1 MGRFFQIYGFVSCAC
16 VLYYCWNQAKGDRF
30 RKAIPLSFLAS
41 YLFIAI
47 HFKSISMPAVTYLTI
62 GLLGIPAIF
71 YGLLFRYEVLL
82 IVAALYVPHN
92 AILPATFGGLFKAF
106 NGTNIVIGALILGM
120 FFGKG
125 GEGKG
130 YSSKSPANV
139 LVWIFCGTV
148 LLSFL
153 RGYLFWGGG
162 YFGSMLQNVWRF
174 LSPMVLYFI
183 FVRRLPDRGA
193 IRVVSGVL
201 MIVAIMAI
209 YLGVLEWVELGFA
222 TYSDFK
228 RRLGGLNKHP
238 NVFGAFI
245 AYYLGLFW
253 GQILVNWR
261 RFDAKLLVFPLLLGM
276 RVMLPTNS
284 RGAWISLP
292 PALGAVTFFRNAFLL
307 PVLVILVLIPFVL
320 NPEWIPTV
328 IRYRM
333 QDAMAVEQRD
343 EVYAES
349 GTGLS
354 AVRESQS
361 ISIRNRANI
370 LAGGLRAWGE
380 NPFFGHGYG
389 SFEFA
394 MRSATDGGVRGSA
407 HNGWLDMLVTMGG
420 VCVGSLLAVLA
431 YFMYCGWW
439 VYRHETNGYLRGL
452 ALGYTGC
459 VPAIIV
465 ANMTGQR
472 IDHVDLTAIFW
483 MLSACIVKLR
493 NINLQEMRERGEL

>member
-1 MGRFFQIYGFVSCAC
+1 MGRFFQIYGFLSCAC
-16 VLYYCWNQAKGDRF
+16 VLYFCWNQAKGDRF
-30 RKAIPLSFLAS
+30 RKALPLCFLAS
-41 YLFIAI
+41 FLFITI
-47 HFKSISMPAVTYLTI
+47 QFKSLSIPLLTYLTI

-106 NGTNIVIGALILGM
+106 NGTNIVIGALFLGM
-120 FFGKG
+120 LFGNK
-125 GEGKG
+125 GEGKV
-130 YSSKSPANV
+130 YSSKSPANA
-139 LVWIFCGTV
+139 LVWIFVGMV
-148 LLSFL
+148 ILAFL

-162 YFGSMLQNVWRF
+162 YFGNMLQNVWRF
-174 LSPMVLYFI
+174 LSPMILFFI

-201 MIVAIMAI
+201 MIVAIMGI
-209 YLGVLEWVELGFA
+209 YLGILEWVELGFG
-222 TYSDFK
+222 TYSTFK

-261 RFDAKLLVFPLLLGM
+261 RFDAKLLLFPFLMGL

-292 PALGAVTFFRNAFLL
+292 PALAAVTFFRNKLLL
-307 PVLVILVLIPFVL
+307 PILGVLAVIPFVL
-320 NPEWIPTV
+320 NPALVPETIQ
-328 IRYRM
+328 YRF
-333 QDAMAVEQRD
+333 QDAVTLEERD
-343 EVYAES
+343 EIYAQA
-349 GTGLS
+349 GGGI
-354 AVRESQS
+354 AVAYETQS

-370 LAGGLRAWGE
+370 LEGGLKAWLL

-389 SFEFA
+389 SFIYA
-394 MRSATDGGVRGSA
+394 LRQATDGEVQGSA
-407 HNGWLDMLVTMGG
+407 HNGWLDLLVTMGG
-420 VCVGSLLAVLA
+420 ICVGSLFIVFG

-439 VYRHETNGYLRGL
+439 VYRHETNGYLKGL

-465 ANMTGQR
+465 ANLTGQR

-493 NINLQEMRERGEL
+493 NINLQEMRERGEI